1 MSKKID
7 INEND
12 LMVLALFTGGYNRE
26 YYIREISTIL
36 PISHGTAQ
44 TILERL
50 EKKLVLSSSLRGKTR
65 IFRIKPGEI
74 AVQYFILAEHYKKIA
89 FIEED
94 PYIFEVLNRID
105 PFIEGIT
112 LVFGSHAKG
121 TSTKESDLDLLVAGH
136 YHEKEIS
143 RIGKMFDTEINIHAF
158 PEDLFQ
164 STDPRDTLLSEVK
177 KHHIIW
183 KNTEPFVRAVIA

>member
-12 LMVLALFTGGYNRE
+12 LWVLSLFAEGYNRE
-26 YYIREISTIL
+26 YYIREISTLL

-65 IFRIKPGEI
+65 VFGIRTGEI
-74 AVQYFILAEHYKKIA
+74 AVQYFILAEQYRKIS
-89 FIEED
+89 FIEEQ
-94 PYIFEVLNRID
+94 PYVFELLNKID

-112 LVFGSHAKG
+112 LLFGS
-121 TSTKESDLDLLVAGH
+121 
-136 YHEKEIS
+136 
-143 RIGKMFDTEINIHAF
+143 
-158 PEDLFQ
+158 
-164 STDPRDTLLSEVK
+164 
-177 KHHIIW
+177 
-183 KNTEPFVRAVIA
+183 